1 MMMILWMEEGKGF
14 WRLGR
19 RSVVRPWFNDHY
31 RNQFDAWFSEKL
43 IRKRFS
49 MPGSFICT
57 APDPRMNFVSNRI
70 FLWKYI
76 HNALFFFS
84 FPLSILF
91 ILSPKSLMY
100 YLGHNEKKITKNILE
115 IEIIFWKNVPSNL
128 LKWNFLLKKDLKIAK
143 KI

>member
-1 MMMILWMEEGKGF
+1 MTIPWMEEGKGF

-43 IRKRFS
+43 IRKKVQYARKFHLY
-49 MPGSFICT
+49 CT
-57 APDPRMNFVSNRI
+57 RLKNEFCVKQNI
-70 FLWKYI
+70 FMEINSQRTFFLLIFPEYLI
-76 HNALFFFS
+76 HT
-84 FPLSILF
+84 FPKKLNVLSGTQC
-91 ILSPKSLMY
+91 KENY
-100 YLGHNEKKITKNILE
+100 KNILE